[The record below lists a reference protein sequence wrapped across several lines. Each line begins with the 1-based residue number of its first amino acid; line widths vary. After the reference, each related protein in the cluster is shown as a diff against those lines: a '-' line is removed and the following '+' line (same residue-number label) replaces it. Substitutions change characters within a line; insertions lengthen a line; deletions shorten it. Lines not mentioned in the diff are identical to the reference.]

1 MMKKRIL
8 ILGSTGSVG
17 RNVLDVVAHHPDEF
31 EVVGL
36 AARAN
41 AAVLRE
47 QCEAHPDAKFV
58 IQDTAGHKRIVD
70 ENPALASRRVFAEDD
85 PFVRLIEV
93 TRPDLLVNCLVGF
106 VGLRP
111 TLAALEAGIPVALAN
126 KESVVTGGGI
136 LMGAAKKSG
145 ASIIPID
152 SEHVAVSQCLGDSTA
167 ADVKRVFIT
176 ASGGA
181 LRDHPIGDMAG
192 VSVKDVLAHP
202 TWDMGAKIT
211 VDSATLI
218 NKGLEVIEAHWLF
231 DLPLDKIKV
240 VIHPQS
246 IIHCLVEFNDNSI
259 LAQMG
264 QPDMRLPVLYALTY
278 PKRLETE
285 IARSTITDFPDLT
298 LRDVDK
304 ERYPCLSLALQAA
317 NAGGNAP
324 TVLNSANEVAVG
336 AFLAEKIGFSRIYEV
351 IDSALGGVPYADIH
365 SYEDV
370 LETDRQTRAYIE
382 EQFKIERT

>member
-1 MMKKRIL
+1 MKKRIL

-17 RNVLDVVAHHPDEF
+17 RNVLDVVAHHRDEF

-47 QCEAHPDAKFV
+47 QCEAHRDAKFI
-58 IQDTAGHKRIVD
+58 IQDPAGHKRIVD
-70 ENPALASRRVFAEDD
+70 ENPTLASRRVFAEEN

-106 VGLRP
+106 VGLHP
-111 TLAALEAGIPVALAN
+111 TLTSLEMGIPVALAN
-126 KESVVTGGGI
+126 KESVVTGGA
-136 LMGAAKKSG
+136 LLARASEKSG

-152 SEHVAVSQCLGDSTA
+152 SEHVAVSQCLATA
-167 ADVKRVFIT
+167 TSADVKRVFIT

-181 LRDHPIGDMAG
+181 LRDRALGEMGD
-192 VSVKDVLAHP
+192 VRVKDVLAHP
-202 TWDMGAKIT
+202 TWNMGDKIT

-231 DLPLDKIKV
+231 DLPFEKIKV

-264 QPDMRLPVLYALTY
+264 KPDMRLPILYALTY
-278 PKRLETE
+278 PKRVTTE
-285 IARSTITDFPDLT
+285 IARSTITDFPELS
-298 LRDVDK
+298 LREVDNK
-304 ERYPCLSLALQAA
+304 RYPCFSLALQAA
-317 NAGGNAP
+317 AAGGNSP

-336 AFLAEKIGFSRIYEV
+336 SFLAEMIEFSKIYEV
-351 IDSALGGVPYADIH
+351 IESSLGGVPNAEIR
-365 SYEDV
+365 SFEDV
-370 LETDRQTRAYIE
+370 LETDRRTRAYIKE
-382 EQFKIERT
+382 KFNIERT